1 NATIG
6 TAIDATV
13 STAIDATIGTA
24 IDATINA
31 TIGTAIDATVSTA
44 IDTAV
49 STAIDAT
56 VSTAVNA
63 TIGTAID
70 ATVDTAVSTATANV
84 SAADRVLLALAH
96 LDVDVNDAGVDTDL
110 QRLRRTGSG
119 QRGTRGDHR
128 TSGYPRDANARLLRH
143 VLLPPVADLV
153 IGAAICGPWPC
164 GESLSARPRRVVVT
178 PPAPR
183 FTPVPDIR
191 MLL

>member
-1 NATIG
+1 VSTAIDATIG
-6 TAIDATV
+6 TAVNATV

-24 IDATINA
+24 VNA
-31 TIGTAIDATVSTA
+31 TIG
-44 IDTAV
+44 TAV

-56 VSTAVNA
+56 IGTAVNA
-63 TIGTAID
+63 TVSGTAVGARVD
-70 ATVDTAVSTATANV
+70 ATRVAVAQHI
-84 SAADRVLLALAH
+84 R
-96 LDVDVNDAGVDTDL
+96 LDLDISNAGVDTNTDAD
-110 QRLRRTGSG
+110 RLRRTGSG

-128 TSGYPRDANARLLRH
+128 TSGYPRDANTRLLRH